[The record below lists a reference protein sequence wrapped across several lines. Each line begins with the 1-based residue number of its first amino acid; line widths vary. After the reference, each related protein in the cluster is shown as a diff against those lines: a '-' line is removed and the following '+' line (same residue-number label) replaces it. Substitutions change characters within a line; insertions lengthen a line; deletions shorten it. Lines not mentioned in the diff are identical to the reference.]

1 MYEFL
6 GAREARNHLPPPPP
20 LPLPESSFVHDV
32 HDKQKVGST
41 TGVTLV
47 AGPTFLHIN
56 TLAHLAEARQ

>member
-6 GAREARNHLPPPPP
+6 GAREARNHLPP
-20 LPLPESSFVHDV
+20 LPFPESSFVHDV